1 MSRNLVAAMLA
12 VLIITAL
19 TGLVPAQEPT
29 TQPAAPPKPAA
40 KWPHFATDDWA
51 RWGCVFAGLA
61 LVGVLWVG
69 WSMRTLARN
78 QVELARM
85 VQALR
90 AQKGG

>member
-40 KWPHFATDDWA
+40 KWP
-51 RWGCVFAGLA
+51 
-61 LVGVLWVG
+61 
-69 WSMRTLARN
+69 N

>member
-40 KWPHFATDDWA
+40 KWP
-51 RWGCVFAGLA
+51 
-61 LVGVLWVG
+61 WVG